1 MGNDR
6 GMQDCFRQHPE
17 IYGSELEED
26 EDSPRDEAA
35 PGFDPA
41 EGSLPAAATSATPEP
56 HSSPSS
62 SLTSLSATSEEG
74 TSDTERARAAKQ
86 QVERDHG
93 DAASESDEVVPKA
106 AHDATT
112 GAMAGE

>member
-6 GMQDCFRQHPE
+6 GMQDCFREHPE

-35 PGFDPA
+35 PGLDPA
-41 EGSLPAAATSATPEP
+41 EGSLPAAAMSATPEP
-56 HSSPSS
+56 HSPPSS
-62 SLTSLSATSEEG
+62 SLTGLSTTSEEG

-93 DAASESDEVVPKA
+93 DAASESDEMVPKA
-106 AHDATT
+106 AHNASRYALS
-112 GAMAGE
+112 GK